1 MKPQSRPV
9 VVEVKRKRGVQKP
22 GHSIWGG
29 VDLSAAAGELEVDAE
44 GTPKGR
50 PVDSGTGSF
59 DVEGTQEPQVEQHMA
74 DPQEA
79 DVGQPA
85 PQAPTNTETPAPK
98 KRTPRVKKAKAEPKQ
113 KVARNAARPAT
124 KATEFPSAPVRGKR
138 KVYSEQER
146 AQKLAQIE
154 KSVGRGASTKS
165 AVGQAGIS
173 EQTYYQWKKT
183 VASAPTG
190 GELKD
195 LVALEAENER
205 LKKLLAERL
214 RKENA
219 ELKKKLGLA

>member
-9 VVEVKRKRGVQKP
+9 VVEVKRKREMQKP
-22 GHSIWGG
+22 GRSIWGG
-29 VDLSAAAGELEVDAE
+29 VDLSAVAAELEAE
-44 GTPKGR
+44 AEEVPEGG
-50 PVDSGTGSF
+50 PVDSSTRSF
-59 DVEGTQEPQVEQHMA
+59 DVESTQEPKVEQHMA

-79 DVGQPA
+79 EIAQVA
-85 PQAPTNTETPAPK
+85 SQASANTETPALK
-98 KRTPRVKKAKAEPKQ
+98 MRTPRAKKAKIEPKQ
-113 KVARNAARPAT
+113 KVAKNAVRPAA
-124 KATEFPSAPVRGKR
+124 KATEPQSAALRGKR

-146 AQKLAQIE
+146 AQKFAQIE
-154 KSVGRGASTKS
+154 KSVGRGASIKS
-165 AVGQAGIS
+165 ATGQAGIS

-183 VASAPTG
+183 AASAPTG

>member
-9 VVEVKRKRGVQKP
+9 VVEVKRKRGMQKP

-29 VDLSAAAGELEVDAE
+29 VDLSAVAAELVAE
-44 GTPKGR
+44 TEEAPKGR
-50 PVDSGTGSF
+50 PVDSSTRSF
-59 DVEGTQEPQVEQHMA
+59 DAENIQEPQVEQHMA
-74 DPQEA
+74 DPQEVEIA
-79 DVGQPA
+79 QVT
-85 PQAPTNTETPAPK
+85 PQASTNTETSAPK
-98 KRTPRVKKAKAEPKQ
+98 KRAPRAKKAKAEPKQ
-113 KVARNAARPAT
+113 KVAKNAAKPAA
-124 KATEFPSAPVRGKR
+124 KATEPQSTPLRGKR

-154 KSVGRGASTKS
+154 KSVGRGASIKS
-165 AVGQAGIS
+165 ATGQAGIS

-183 VASAPTG
+183 VALAPTG

-195 LVALEAENER
+195 LVALEAENDR